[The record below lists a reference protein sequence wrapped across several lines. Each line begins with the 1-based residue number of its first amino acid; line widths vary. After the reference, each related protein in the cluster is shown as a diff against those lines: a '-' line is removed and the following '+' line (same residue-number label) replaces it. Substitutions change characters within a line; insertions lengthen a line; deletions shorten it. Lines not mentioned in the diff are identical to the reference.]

1 MVSRHSPTR
10 PRPSGGEVMAA
21 AVPTPNTPRRFSKKT
36 PHPTRERGAGQHTDL
51 AFPNAPEDDER
62 GGGA

>member
-1 MVSRHSPTR
+1 MLSRHSTPWHVHR
-10 PRPSGGEVMAA
+10 GGRRYGG
-21 AVPTPNTPRRFSKKT
+21 NSSDTPRRFSMKT
-36 PHPTRERGAGQHTDL
+36 PHPTRERGAGQCTDL

>member
-1 MVSRHSPTR
+1 MLCGTQRRGTSI
-10 PRPSGGEVMAA
+10 GGADVMAI
-21 AVPTPNTPRRFSKKT
+21 VISDTPRSFSKKT